1 MIFACRRSFLLRLE
15 DQMGDRRDSKNRKL
29 NKGEYQKADGRYAYR
44 YTDVNGQVRW
54 IYSWRL
60 TESDRMPT
68 GREHGE
74 CLRELEAEIMRDIFE
89 GVQTASSK
97 TGTLNERFE
106 SYMSIKTELKESTR
120 VRYRYLY
127 SKYISERFGQ
137 RNVAQ
142 VRYSD
147 ILGYF
152 AELIDKGGLKP
163 SSVRCLYNILHPIFA
178 IAVRDGLIRQNPAD
192 GVMSE
197 LLRTRKGKSVRR
209 KALTQVQ
216 QDRFV
221 AFLRDNPKYWR
232 WYRLFIFLL
241 GTGCRIGEAR
251 GLTWDDCDFEHG
263 LIYIRRQI
271 VYYRGENDEKYT
283 EHLSTP
289 KSESGERIVPM
300 FEPVRQVLLDE
311 KAVQES
317 MGVVEKTVGG
327 YTGFI
332 FATKGGGCIDSR
344 NVDGAINRIIAA
356 YNGQETERAQCE
368 RRSPEFLPH
377 FSVHNLRHT
386 FCTRLCE
393 NETNIKVIQEVMG
406 HADISTTMNIYN
418 EAQVETKTR
427 SFEKLEGKIIRA

>member
-1 MIFACRRSFLLRLE
+1 
-15 DQMGDRRDSKNRKL
+15 MGDRRDSKNRKL
-29 NKGEYQKADGRYAYR
+29 NKGEYQREDGRYAYR
-44 YTDVNGQVRW
+44 YMDAGGKVCWV
-54 IYSWRL
+54 YSWRL
-60 TESDRMPT
+60 TESDRTPV

-74 CLRELEAEIMRDIFE
+74 CLRELEARIARDIFE
-89 GVQTASSK
+89 GVRSGSSR
-97 TGTLNERFE
+97 GDTLNERFE
-106 SYMSIKTELKESTR
+106 NYMRIKTELKESTR

-127 SKYISERFGQ
+127 WKYIGERLGQ
-137 RNVAQ
+137 MDIAQ
-142 VRYSD
+142 ICYSD

-152 AELIDKGGLKP
+152 AELTDKSGLKP
-163 SSVRCLYNILHPIFA
+163 SSVRCLYNILHPMFT
-178 IAVRDGLIRQNPAD
+178 IAVRDGLIRQNPSD

-197 LLRTRKGKSVRR
+197 LLRTRKGKSMRR

-221 AFLRDNPKYWR
+221 AFLRNNPKYWR

-289 KSESGERIVPM
+289 KSESGERVVPM
-300 FEPVRQVLLDE
+300 FAPVRQVLLDE

-317 MGVVEKTVGG
+317 MGAVEKTVGG
-327 YTGFI
+327 CTGFI

-344 NVDGAINRIIAA
+344 NVDGAINRIIEA
-356 YNGQETERAQCE
+356 YNKQEAEQAKLE

-418 EAQVETKTR
+418 EAQTETKAR
-427 SFEKLEGKIIRA
+427 SFERLEGKIVRA